1 MEKVIKL
8 AELLSKDIRSRRNAN
23 AIRKELSGIDSGKV
37 IIDMTDVG
45 FISRSFADELLNI
58 ISENK
63 QYDISLENMCEEVK
77 TMISLVE
84 TGRKSKRTRP
94 TNNSSFIELKDMD
107 SVRNFF
113 SLL

>member
-8 AELLSKDIRSRRNAN
+8 AELLSKDIRSRRNAD
-23 AIRKELSGIDSGKV
+23 AIRKELSGMDSGKV
-37 IIDMTDVG
+37 ILDMTDVV
-45 FISRSFADELLNI
+45 FMSRSFADELLNI
-58 ISENK
+58 ISENN
-63 QYDISLENMCEEVK
+63 QYEFSLENMCEEVK
-77 TMISLVE
+77 TMLSLVE

-94 TNNSSFIELKDMD
+94 TSNSSFTELKDME